1 MLGRI
6 GCARVRRLAS
16 GGYALRLTSVI
27 CFSFFVLV
35 ACKPPEETDEST
47 TNEGTGTS
55 AEIFVETVTVNTT
68 NFREIIELVGET
80 EALRTAGVSARI
92 PGQITEF
99 NLQVGDEVTEGDTV
113 LRIDTRAQR
122 SQVGGLEVQIRQLEA
137 DIARTQRLID
147 QGLANEMTL
156 EQLTTARDA
165 LLEGINSVDTAVGL
179 GRTRAPISG
188 VVIETLAEEGEFG
201 APGFPV
207 ARIADMSTVVARVGL
222 PERDIRF
229 VREGMLV
236 NVHIE
241 ALELDRPGIVHR
253 VGLEAVPGNRTFPVE
268 VYVDNAARDLRIGLR
283 ATVQLT
289 KQELRDVVVIPRDV
303 VLRGVEGQEV
313 FVVEDDLAST
323 RSIELGPGRGRFVV
337 VLSGLSPGDQLVTR
351 GQRGL
356 LDGRPVSATNTG
368 ECCREQ
374 LLRLDGPET
383 DPEGPLTNAPSSASE
398 TEGL

>member
-1 MLGRI
+1 MKSTLI
-6 GCARVRRLAS
+6 
-16 GGYALRLTSVI
+16 
-27 CFSFFVLV
+27 FFVSVLLLV
-35 ACKPPEETDEST
+35 ACKPPDETDDT
-47 TNEGTGTS
+47 GADEGTGAS
-55 AEIFVETVTVNTT
+55 AEIFVETMTLNSTD
-68 NFREIIELVGET
+68 FREVIELTGET
-80 EALRTAGVSARI
+80 EAIRMAGVSARI
-92 PGQITEF
+92 PGQITDFDLE
-99 NLQVGDEVTEGDTV
+99 VGDEVTEGDTV

-122 SQVGGLEVQIRQLEA
+122 SQVGGLEVQIRQLET
-137 DIARTQRLID
+137 DIERTQRLID

-229 VREGMLV
+229 VREGMAV

-241 ALELDRPGIVHR
+241 AMELDRVGTVHR
-253 VGLEAVPGNRTFPVE
+253 IGLEATPGNRTFPVE
-268 VYVDNAARDLRIGLR
+268 VHVDNSRRDLRIGLR

-289 KQELRDVVVIPRDV
+289 KRELHDVVVIPRDLL
-303 VLRGVEGQEV
+303 LRAVEGQEV
-313 FVVEDDLAST
+313 FVVEEGLA
-323 RSIELGPGRGRFVV
+323 RSRSVELGPARGRFVV
-337 VLSGLSPGDQLVTR
+337 VLSGLAAGDQLVTR

-356 LDGRPVSATNTG
+356 LDGRPVSATHTG

-374 LLRLDGPET
+374 LMRLDNPAA
-383 DPEGPLTNAPSSASE
+383 DLEGSLSNAPSSAPE
-398 TEGL
+398 TEDL